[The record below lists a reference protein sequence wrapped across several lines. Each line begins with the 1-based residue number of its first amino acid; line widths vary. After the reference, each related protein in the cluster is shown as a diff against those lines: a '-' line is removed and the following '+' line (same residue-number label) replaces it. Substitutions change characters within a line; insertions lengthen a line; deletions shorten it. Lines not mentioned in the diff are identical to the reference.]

1 MSDYNLENINDIE
14 ERNDINE
21 NNNDIYYIE
30 I

>member
-1 MSDYNLENINDIE
+1 MSDYNLENVSNIE

>member
-1 MSDYNLENINDIE
+1 MSDYNLENVNNIE
-14 ERNDINE
+14 ERNDIND

>member
-1 MSDYNLENINDIE
+1 MSDYNIENVNNIE